1 MKTQKQT
8 PITSVA
14 ELTIMALKRAFYIKD
29 GRERRLTTVCYA
41 CAWMRRINCVMICGR
56 RKHWEVLKPG
66 FSNGMECLDAN
77 CPYFANQLTPYPSL
91 LQNKSILYLDAIIKE
106 LKARGGRPSDG

>member
-1 MKTQKQT
+1 MTAKNQAQ
-8 PITSVA
+8 ITTVD
-14 ELTIMALKRAFYIKD
+14 ELTITALKRAFYIKD
-29 GRERRLTTVCYA
+29 GRRRRLTTDCCR

-56 RKHWEVLKPG
+56 RKHWEVLKPTVT
-66 FSNGMECLDAN
+66 NNIEYLDAH
-77 CPYFANQLTPYPSL
+77 CPYFANQLSPYPSL